1 MTLRKTGLY
10 QNKLRAAVICI
21 SCSPSSCCLLGLP
34 LAELYTSNL
43 IMLAG
48 SAPLRLGDYSHEA
61 GENTK

>member
-10 QNKLRAAVICI
+10 QKKLLAGDICI
-21 SCSPSSCCLLGLP
+21 SCSLSSCCLLGLP

-48 SAPLRLGDYSHEA
+48 SALLRLGDYSHKV
-61 GENTK
+61 GKNTK